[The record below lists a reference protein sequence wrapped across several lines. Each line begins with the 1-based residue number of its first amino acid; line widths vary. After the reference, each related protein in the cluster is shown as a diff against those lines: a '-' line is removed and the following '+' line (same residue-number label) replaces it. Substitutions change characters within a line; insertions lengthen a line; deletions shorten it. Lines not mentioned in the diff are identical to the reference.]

1 MFGYIRVAAA
11 VPVTR
16 VGDVSSNTA
25 QILEKIN
32 IAAKKGADLILFP
45 ELSVCG
51 YTCKDLFLQPALISS
66 SAKALS
72 SIAKETAAEKFTLV
86 VGLPLYI
93 DGCLYNCAATV
104 FAGKVRGITVKTAIP
119 AYGEFFESRWF
130 SSADSLRKDTVSAFE
145 IGLDCSEDYM
155 IPVGN
160 DIVYNTK
167 DNIKFAVE
175 IGEDKDLPISP
186 ATLCSMGGA
195 EVILNL
201 SANGAYVAKK
211 QQLKDKIAAAS
222 ERNMG
227 AYVYCSAGA
236 GESTTDSVFSGWSV
250 AAQGGKVIAEN
261 ERFIDSEGLILA
273 DIDTDLI
280 RNERI
285 KEKLF
290 YECAAQYKGLKAIRT
305 VAVSSKAAS
314 DGSLITYSKRPFVPE
329 DHGDALLHCEQV
341 FDIQSA
347 ALKRRLETVNAR
359 PVIGVSGGLDST
371 LALLVCVEACRR
383 MGKDASEVHAITMP
397 CFGTTGRTKSNA
409 TKLMEAL
416 GVTSLE
422 ISIKDACVQHC
433 KDIGHPIDQYDV
445 TFENIQAR
453 ERTQVLMD
461 YSCRVG
467 GLVIGTGD
475 LSELAL
481 GWCTYNADH
490 MSMYGVNCSVP
501 KTLLK
506 FMIEMMAQKDE
517 YSAVKD
523 ILLDIIDTPISPELL
538 PPDSD
543 GTIGQETESLVG
555 PYILHDFFLYHAI
568 KHSFEPKKIYHLAKS
583 AFDGDFDEE
592 TVKKWLKTFYRRFFT
607 QQFKRS
613 CQPDGVK
620 VGSVAMSPRAD
631 WKMPSDAYAGLWLE
645 DVDKL

>member
-1 MFGYIRVAAA
+1 MFGFIRVAAA
-11 VPVTR
+11 VPKTR

-25 QILEKIN
+25 EILEKIK
-32 IAAKKGADLILFP
+32 AASAKGADLILFP
-45 ELSVCG
+45 ELSLCG
-51 YTCKDLFLQPALISS
+51 YTCKDLFLQPSLIKCAASALSKI
-66 SAKALS
+66 AKA
-72 SIAKETAAEKFTLV
+72 TMAESFSVV
-86 VGLPLYI
+86 VGLPLCI
-93 DGCLYNCAATV
+93 DGCLYNCAAV
-104 FAGKVRGITVKTAIP
+104 ISAGKVLGITVKTAIP
-119 AYGEFFESRWF
+119 SFGEFFEGRWF
-130 SSADSLRKDTVSAFE
+130 SSAHSLRKETVSALE
-145 IGLDCSEDYM
+145 IGLDCSDDYM

-167 DNIKFAVE
+167 DDIKFAIE
-175 IGEDKDLPISP
+175 IGEDMNSPISP
-186 ATLCSMGGA
+186 ATLYSMGGA

-201 SANGAYVAKK
+201 SANGAYVGKK
-211 QQLKDKIAAAS
+211 EQLKDVVAS
-222 ERNMG
+222 QSARSMG

-236 GESTTDSVFSGWSV
+236 GESTTDSVFSGWAV
-250 AAQGGKVIAEN
+250 IAQKGKIIAEN
-261 ERFIDSEGLILA
+261 DKFIDSDNVTFA

-280 RNERI
+280 KNERI

-290 YECAAQYKGLKAIRT
+290 YECAAHYKDLKKLRIVAI
-305 VAVSSKAAS
+305 SSKSTS

-329 DHGDALLHCEQV
+329 EHEKALSHCEQV

-383 MGKDASEVHAITMP
+383 MGKDASDVHAITMP
-397 CFGTTGRTKSNA
+397 CFGTTGRTHSNA
-409 TKLMEAL
+409 KKLMDAL

-422 ISIKDACVQHC
+422 ISIKDACVGHC

-506 FMIEMMAQKDE
+506 FMIEMMAQKAE

-568 KHSFEPKKIYHLAKS
+568 KHSFEPKKIYHIAKC
-583 AFDGDFDEE
+583 AFAGNFDDD
-592 TVKKWLKTFYRRFFT
+592 TIKKWLKTFYRRFFT

-631 WKMPSDAYAGLWLE
+631 WKMPSDAYASLWIEEL
-645 DVDKL
+645 DLL

>member
-1 MFGYIRVAAA
+1 MFGFIRIATA
-11 VPVTR
+11 VPKTR

-25 QILEKIN
+25 EILKKIK
-32 IAAKKGADLILFP
+32 IASEKGADIILFP
-45 ELSVCG
+45 ELSLCG
-51 YTCKDLFLQPALISS
+51 YTCKDLFLQPNLIKA

-72 SIAKETAAEKFTLV
+72 AITKATMAESFSV
-86 VGLPLYI
+86 IVGLPLYI

-104 FAGKVRGITVKTAIP
+104 SAGKVCGITVKTAI
-119 AYGEFFESRWF
+119 AAFGEHFERRWF
-130 SSADSLRKDTVSAFE
+130 SSAESLAKDAVSAAE
-145 IGLDCSEDYM
+145 IGLECSDDYL
-155 IPVGN
+155 IPIGN
-160 DIVYNTK
+160 DIIYNNK
-167 DNIKFAVE
+167 DNIKFAIE

-186 ATLCSMGGA
+186 ATIYSMGGA
-195 EVILNL
+195 ELILTL

-211 QQLKDKIAAAS
+211 QQLKNSLAALS

-227 AYVYCSAGA
+227 AYVYCSAGS
-236 GESTTDSVFSGWSV
+236 GESTTDSVFSGWTV
-250 AAQGGKVIAEN
+250 IAERGKIIAEN
-261 ERFIDSEGLILA
+261 EKFIDSDNITVA

-280 RNERI
+280 KNERV
-285 KEKLF
+285 KNKLF
-290 YECAAQYKGLKAIRT
+290 YECSSTYKDLKNLRK
-305 VAVSSKAAS
+305 VALSSKATS
-314 DGSLITYSKRPFVPE
+314 DGSLVSYSKRPFVPV
-329 DHGDALLHCEQV
+329 DHETALLHCEQV

-397 CFGTTGRTKSNA
+397 CFGTTGRTHSNA
-409 TKLMEAL
+409 KKLMDTL

-568 KHSFEPKKIYHLAKS
+568 KHSFEPKKIYHIAKI
-583 AFDGDFDEE
+583 AFDGDFEGD
-592 TVKKWLKTFYRRFFT
+592 TIKKWLKTFYRRFFT

-631 WKMPSDAYAGLWLE
+631 WKMPSDAYANLWIE
-645 DVDKL
+645 EIDKL

>member
-1 MFGYIRVAAA
+1 MFGFIRVAAA
-11 VPVTR
+11 VPLTR

-25 QILEKIN
+25 EILKKIN
-32 IAAKKGADLILFP
+32 IAAEKGADLILFP

-51 YTCKDLFLQPALISS
+51 YTCKDLFLQPSLVK
-66 SAKALS
+66 SAAGALS
-72 SIAKETAAEKFTLV
+72 SIAKATVAESFAVV

-104 FAGKVRGITVKTAIP
+104 CAGKVSGITVKTAIP
-119 AYGEFFESRWF
+119 SWGEYFESRWF
-130 SSADSLRKDTVSAFE
+130 SSAECLRKDTVSAKE
-145 IGLDCSEDYM
+145 IGLDCGDDYL

-167 DNIKFAVE
+167 DNIKFAIE
-175 IGEDKDLPISP
+175 IGEDKDIPISP
-186 ATLCSMGGA
+186 AAVYSMGGA

-211 QQLKDKIAAAS
+211 QQLKSGLAALS

-250 AAQGGKVIAEN
+250 IAERGKIIAEN
-261 ERFIDSEGLILA
+261 KKFIDSDNITVA
-273 DIDTDLI
+273 DIDTDLVK
-280 RNERI
+280 NERV

-290 YECAAQYKGLKAIRT
+290 YECSAQYKNLKKLRN
-305 VAVSSKAAS
+305 VSLSSTATS
-314 DGSLITYSKRPFVPE
+314 DGSLISYSKRPFVPE
-329 DHGDALLHCEQV
+329 DRETALLHCEQV

-383 MGKDASEVHAITMP
+383 MGKDASEVHAVTMP
-397 CFGTTGRTKSNA
+397 CFGTTGRTHSNA
-409 TKLMEAL
+409 KKLMDTL

-433 KDIGHPIDQYDV
+433 RDIGHPIDQYDV

-506 FMIEMMAQKDE
+506 FMIEMMAEKDE

-568 KHSFEPKKIYHLAKS
+568 KHSFEPEKIYYIAKR
-583 AFDGDFDEE
+583 AFDGDFDCD

-631 WKMPSDAYAGLWLE
+631 WKMPSDAYAGLWIGE
-645 DVDKL
+645 IDKL